1 MREPK
6 VLLFYFF
13 TPLRDPEALVQ
24 WQRVLCES
32 LGLRGRIIL
41 SPHGINGTVGGGLR
55 ECKRYIKA
63 MKQYAPFRQIDFK
76 WSEGTGHDFP
86 RLSVKARPELV
97 AFGVPDEVIVTER
110 GVLNGGIHLTPN
122 EVDELVASRGDDV
135 VFFDGRNAFEAA
147 VGRFRNAVIPNI
159 KTTHDFIEEL
169 ESGKFDSLKSRPVIT
184 YCTGGIRCEVLS
196 VLMKNRGFSEVYQI
210 DGGVVRYG
218 EAKRD
223 RGLWEGALYVF
234 DERQTMTFSDDAV
247 TLGACETC
255 HAPTS
260 SYVNCNNLACRALI
274 LQCETCHATWTEDRC
289 DDTHRNRR

>member
-1 MREPK
+1 M
-6 VLLFYFF
+6 
-13 TPLRDPEALVQ
+13 Q

-97 AFGVPDEVIVTER
+97 AFGVPDEVIVTEQ

-147 VGRFRNAVIPNI
+147 VGRFRNAVIPNV

-169 ESGKFDSLKSRPVIT
+169 ESGKFDSLKGRPVIT

-234 DERQTMTFSDDAV
+234 DERQTMTFSDDAA